1 MHFYTKQ
8 FIANYKI
15 LGVIM
20 QNLRSFKALKYNLI
34 GIQRM
39 NNAKLCKNMHW
50 FWETYSKLCDFGR
63 FNTLL

>member
-39 NNAKLCKNMHW
+39 NNSKLCKIMRKYALVLGNLFKIMR
-50 FWETYSKLCDFGR
+50 FWVF
-63 FNTLL
+63 